1 MGARRYFDL
10 IAWKKARTLNKQVYV
25 VSRSWPKEERFGLVS
40 QIRSASISIMAN
52 IAEGSG
58 RGSDPD
64 FLRFLRIAN
73 GSLMEVESHLYAALD
88 LEFIL
93 PETHEGLP
101 AQAEEVGRIL
111 SGVMESLNRKA
122 TQ

>member
-10 IAWKKARTLNKQVYV
+10 IAWQKARALNKQVYLA
-25 VSRSWPKEERFGLVS
+25 SRSWPSDERFGLIAQV
-40 QIRSASISIMAN
+40 RSASISIMAN

-88 LEFIL
+88 LEF
-93 PETHEGLP
+93 LP
-101 AQAEEVGRIL
+101 ADAHTAVLTQAEEVGRIL
-111 SGVMESLNRKA
+111 SGLMESLERKTNR
-122 TQ
+122 